1 MHASILVVEDDAD
14 TCAQL
19 ATLLEGEGY
28 AVGTATD
35 GYAALT
41 WLRTHP
47 APRLVLLNLA
57 LSAPDGWQFLT
68 ARRADGALARVPVVA
83 LSAAGKALRPAALAL
98 GADELL
104 SKPVNAAALLV
115 TAGRY
120 R

>member
-1 MHASILVVEDDAD
+1 MSAS
-14 TCAQL
+14 
-19 ATLLEGEGY
+19 GY
-28 AVGTATD
+28 AVDTATD
-35 GYAALT
+35 GCAALT
-41 WLRTHP
+41 YLRSHP
-47 APRLVLLNLA
+47 PPRLVLLDLA
-57 LSAPDGWQFLT
+57 LSAPDGWQVLP